1 MSIKYSVI
9 IPHFNSEEGL
19 RVLLDSI
26 PNKENIEVVVVDDRS
41 STDNYRDVIQ
51 SSNLANISCYV
62 NDGVKGAGAARNI
75 GVKKSKGEF
84 LVFADSDDFF
94 TPGAFEIIDE
104 AVLLID
110 DNTDVIFFN
119 VTSENSLGQ
128 VGFRHIKISNLINKY
143 TNSLGEHY
151 EANIR
156 LTHNG
161 PIGKVFKSKF
171 VTKYNILFDEVVVAN
186 DVMFSTK
193 TGKLANKIFCMDK
206 VIYCITQGDDT
217 LTSKKSLTNFWG
229 RLEVYVRYYSYLS
242 IQERQKT
249 DASPL
254 PLLLTG
260 LKYGPYQTFKAILY
274 LKRNNIFLFKYM
286 KLDKTRLKRFMQ
298 TRISK
303 FRQ

>member
-51 SSNLANISCYV
+51 SSNLANISGYV

-75 GVKKSKGEF
+75 GIKKSKGDY

-94 TPGAFEIIDE
+94 TNNAFEIIDE
-104 AVLLID
+104 VLLSVD
-110 DNTDVIFFN
+110 GKTDLVFFN
-119 VTSENSLGQ
+119 VASENSLGE
-128 VGFRHIKISNLINKY
+128 VGFRHIKISTLINKY
-143 TNSLGEHY
+143 LNRLGEHY
-151 EANIR
+151 ETNIR

-161 PIGKVFKSKF
+161 PIGKVFKSDF
-171 VTKYNILFDEVVVAN
+171 VISNNILFDEVMVAN
-186 DVMFSTK
+186 DVMFSAK
-193 TGKLANKIFCMDK
+193 TGKLANKIFCSDK

-217 LTSKKSLTNFWG
+217 LTSRKSLTNFWG
-229 RLEVYVRYYSYLS
+229 RLEVYVRYYNYLT
-242 IQERQKT
+242 IQERQQT

-260 LKYGPYQTFKAILY
+260 FRYGPQQILKAIVY
-274 LKRNNIFLFKYM
+274 LKRSNVFFFKYM
-286 KLDKTRLKRFMQ
+286 RLDKTRLKRFIQ

-303 FRQ
+303 FRK